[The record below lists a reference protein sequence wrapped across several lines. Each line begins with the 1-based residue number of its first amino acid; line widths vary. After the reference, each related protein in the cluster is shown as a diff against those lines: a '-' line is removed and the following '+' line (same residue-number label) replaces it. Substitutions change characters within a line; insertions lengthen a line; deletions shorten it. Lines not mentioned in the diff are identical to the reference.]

1 MLSETISTSPLATA
15 AHMICRGSLKVPCP
29 SNLQLAILAA
39 RLTTREADN
48 EALFRCNE
56 EMAETNLRLQ
66 NEVDDLR
73 ERLNRLS
80 TTVDSDRIVA
90 DTDNCQLTSDVD
102 SMNDWEDNENSWG
115 WESDV
120 GVNNVGNNLT
130 RSDGSQIVKK
140 DKDRIKELE
149 KEKVKLQEEVERRDK
164 RLDVAEEYALELE
177 GKIDGLEN
185 TIDEMK
191 IELQHLKDGEKLD
204 PVVVV
209 KSSSL
214 NASSQEYK
222 TENEFLQN
230 ENKRLLEEMAELK
243 KIHKGTAK
251 KNLGNEEQDKKR
263 FEGSSLSYD
272 ENWDK
277 EKDNLFSESQ
287 GADVQYEERSGPNVK
302 ELKATVNKLNDELSA
317 VIKSREALET
327 ELSMSNDRFKTIESD
342 YQKLKEQLTVCKED
356 IDSVQVPSVETS
368 FAGTVGDGCMLSN
381 SENLET
387 HALFVKN
394 ELHLN
399 EESYLAL
406 VESEKSL
413 RRLLEGLETKL
424 HSTEEY
430 SVNLSEENASLES
443 TVENL
448 REEILKLNQEVEVLK
463 KSNQLLERD
472 KEESEEKARACDEDE
487 CGKEDLKRSLATRQE
502 SEVLKR
508 DIKVLESENN
518 ALKVELKSVVAAHH
532 DNLRGTGDFAVQ
544 VEISDEVVALK
555 KELGEALV
563 EKAALEEKLSSSQKQ
578 NELLKDTE
586 FRLTEVVDSYEV
598 AIKGN
603 AVEIEAL
610 KKSLQKTDDKCQKL
624 EEERNE
630 WLKEKNDLKNTL
642 DKTVLKFKT
651 VEDEVKQ
658 LRTKLK
664 EKSSQRQQEPCSWDS
679 VAGSHVPESA
689 RCEASPCG
697 SKQIIVASNSGEDF
711 RKSTDEQNRLERKV
725 AELETKCGGLIDEKK
740 RLTSKLKILQS
751 KMNALQNGKSNIV
764 ERIRPSTSSTS
775 NDFFSYGYESSVP
788 RFDVEER
795 SFASPSVD
803 SRKLRND
810 SDEEKM
816 QNFKSNS
823 DIRVTSSPV
832 QSLQINPNEPV
843 RRRKSG
849 HRGSPKE

>member
-277 EKDNLFSESQ
+277 EKDNLFSGSQ

-430 SVNLSEENASLES
+430 SVNLSEENANLES

-689 RCEASPCG
+689 RLSQSRYSALC
-697 SKQIIVASNSGEDF
+697 F
-711 RKSTDEQNRLERKV
+711 YT
-725 AELETKCGGLIDEKK
+725 LI
-740 RLTSKLKILQS
+740 
-751 KMNALQNGKSNIV
+751 
-764 ERIRPSTSSTS
+764 
-775 NDFFSYGYESSVP
+775 
-788 RFDVEER
+788 
-795 SFASPSVD
+795 
-803 SRKLRND
+803 
-810 SDEEKM
+810 
-816 QNFKSNS
+816 
-823 DIRVTSSPV
+823 
-832 QSLQINPNEPV
+832 
-843 RRRKSG
+843 
-849 HRGSPKE
+849 